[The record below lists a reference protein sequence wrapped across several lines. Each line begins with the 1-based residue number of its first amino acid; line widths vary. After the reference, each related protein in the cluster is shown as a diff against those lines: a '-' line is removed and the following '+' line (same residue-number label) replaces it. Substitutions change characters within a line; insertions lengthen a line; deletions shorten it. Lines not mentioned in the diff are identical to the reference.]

1 MKTIKHTKHNIST
14 NNLTD
19 NLTLILHNSSNYKHL
34 IENSLSDIL
43 NKFVSIIIDFTRFMS
58 EKVTMK
64 NKQYYKFIF
73 EKGIDTLIH
82 VFTIIFYYTKNLELT
97 FYHSQKAY
105 YFYIEFIEQI
115 SDDSINFLHLSSRD
129 AIMFVYKK
137 TIFEINNEY
146 RKHMHELTIDEKK
159 LLSLFEIYTNIYK
172 SIFTFIITNNSFDY
186 NNKIDYINMCCN
198 SIKNISDILNKNKIK
213 TTQLQYIYMFSKLLQ
228 DTSIETNNYFYL
240 LNDFI
245 KKITNTKKLD
255 ENIIKTRIYDI
266 EINNFID
273 NNEINKIIG
282 WIFSD

>member
-159 LLSLFEIYTNIYK
+159 LLSSFEIYTNIYK